1 MDCLLLRSLFFRVFF
16 LMFCF
21 LFYSTLPVLSTVV
34 DRPPGTAVGSFVR
47 IYSIRSFV
55 PYATAKG
62 GETISGF
69 RPSSRILKNFL
80 AGRSCGYRVAFM
92 GSFRIFAESN
102 TSSLVT
108 LRYYINKTNILIP
121 F

>member
-1 MDCLLLRSLFFRVFF
+1 MRLLREGKQYRVFGRRRG
-16 LMFCF
+16 
-21 LFYSTLPVLSTVV
+21 Y
-34 DRPPGTAVGSFVR
+34 
-47 IYSIRSFV
+47 
-55 PYATAKG
+55 
-62 GETISGF
+62 
-69 RPSSRILKNFL
+69 LKFL